1 MKRLIS
7 FSIVIALLFAS
18 CSEDSRMLREALK
31 AAGDNRIE
39 LETVL
44 EHYRTVDNDPQKLA
58 AAEYL
63 IANMPAHYSYRNMD
77 AMNDFY
83 DKALDILCTGTVEWQ
98 RDTLREIGDK
108 YYARAAQDL
117 VSDVEVMTSE
127 YLIYSIDKAFEQW
140 KAQPWSKHL
149 TYEEFRD
156 WLLPYKVTE
165 KQSFDAWR
173 DILPQHYTDSLS
185 ILPPT
190 DVARNTIYGAIET
203 VRNEIHIKELDMK
216 FVIFWKERNG
226 LPFLSAD
233 TWIKMTY
240 GDCRNFVDMGVGT
253 FRSLSLPCCVDRVP
267 LWGRNNNGHSWYV
280 FLSDQG
286 REEKTI
292 NSLIEPAGKQFFPS
306 DRFPKVLRVSY
317 TINRRVMKYLKT
329 AKHPYKFELCE
340 HDITDHYNLTSDID
354 VKLFDHARPKD
365 KYVYIGMFS
374 AVSDGSWRVLDFGTV
389 RRGKAHFEKM
399 GRNML
404 YIALD
409 YDGVAFTPISN
420 PFILHPNGDV
430 EYITCDNSSHRS
442 VTLKRKYYQTLE
454 DMEMRCRL
462 LGGRIQCSNR
472 ADFRDA
478 RTLYTISSTDIP
490 DKIQLDA
497 VGKYRY
503 WRYMSADS
511 TYGSIAE
518 LGFFDKDGQMLT
530 GTPIANIEATPDTVL
545 LPFDNDWLTNFE
557 VGLNPNGNWVG
568 MDFKTPKAVASVRII
583 PRSDDNDIHPGQ
595 KYELRYLSSRG
606 IWKSLGRRT
615 AVDNVLQYDNVPVN
629 CLLWLKNHSGGKEER
644 PFIYHGPED
653 IEWW

>member
-7 FSIVIALLFAS
+7 FSIVITLLFAS

-31 AAGDNRIE
+31 AAGVNRIE

-77 AMNDFY
+77 AMNEFY

-98 RDTLREIGDK
+98 RDTLRDIGDK

-117 VSDVEVMTSE
+117 ISDVEVMTSE

-185 ILPPT
+185 ILPAT

-203 VRNEIHIKELDMK
+203 VRNEIHVKELDMK
-216 FVIFWKERNG
+216 FVIFWKDRNG

-240 GDCRNFVDMGVGT
+240 GDCRNFVDMGVAT

-286 REEKTI
+286 KEEKTI

-317 TINRRVMKYLKT
+317 AVNRRVLNYKKT
-329 AKHPYKFELCE
+329 AKHPYNFDLCE

-354 VKLFDHARPKD
+354 IPLFDHARPKD

-374 AVSDGSWRVLDFGTV
+374 AVSDGGWRVLDFGTV
-389 RRGKAHFEKM
+389 KRGKAHFEKM

-404 YIALD
+404 YIVLD
-409 YDGVAFTPISN
+409 YDGMAFTPISN
-420 PFILHPNGDV
+420 PFILHPNGDI
-430 EYITCDNSSHRS
+430 EYITCDNSDHRS

-454 DMEMRCRL
+454 DMEMRNRL

-472 ADFRDA
+472 ADFKDA
-478 RTLYTISSTDIP
+478 RTLYIIQSTDLP
-490 DKIQLDA
+490 DKIKLDA

-511 TYGSIAE
+511 TFGSIAE
-518 LGFFDKDGQMLT
+518 LAFFDKDGKTLS
-530 GTPIANIEATPDTVL
+530 GTPIANPEATADTTL

-568 MDFKTPKAVASVRII
+568 MEFKAPQSVASVRII

-595 KYELRYLSSRG
+595 KYELRYLSPRG
-606 IWKSLGRRT
+606 IWKSLGRKT
-615 AVDNVLQYDNVPVN
+615 AVDNVLQYENVPVN
-629 CLLWLKNHSGGKEER
+629 CLLWLKNHTGGKEER
-644 PFIYHGPED
+644 PFIYHSPDD
-653 IEWW
+653 IVWW